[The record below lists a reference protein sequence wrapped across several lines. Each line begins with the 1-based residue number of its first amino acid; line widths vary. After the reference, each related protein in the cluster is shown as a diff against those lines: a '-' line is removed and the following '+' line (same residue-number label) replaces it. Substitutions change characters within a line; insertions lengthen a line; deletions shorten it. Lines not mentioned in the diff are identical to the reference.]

1 MKVCYFGTYSTGP
14 GYPRNRVIIKG
25 LRENRVEVVECHKE
39 IWKDAGEKIRAAS
52 GFSYILKIFFRFLY
66 AYLFLTIK
74 FFQIKRCD
82 LIIIGYAGHLDVFI
96 AKILN
101 IFRRKPIIFDAFLSL
116 YDTVAMDRKLTVP
129 DSLKAKILRMID
141 RHSCMVADVVLLD
154 TNEHIEYFVREF
166 GLPREKFIR
175 VFVGEDDSIFKHE
188 TILSHIPNN
197 NPIKVLFFGTY
208 IPLHGIDYILK
219 AAEILKD
226 NNDIIFSMIGN
237 GPLLENTLSISN
249 SMKLKNIQFITRWI
263 NYDKLPEYIREADI
277 CLGIFGDT
285 EKARRVIPC
294 KVYDCIALG
303 KPLITGDS
311 PAVRELLT
319 DGEDVIFCEM
329 ANPEDL
335 AKSILTLR
343 NDYNL
348 RKKIGENAY
357 NTYTSFASPKVIGEN
372 LVNNLKPLISRE
384 YKG

>member
-1 MKVCYFGTYSTGP
+1 
-14 GYPRNRVIIKG
+14 
-25 LRENRVEVVECHKE
+25 
-39 IWKDAGEKIRAAS
+39 
-52 GFSYILKIFFRFLY
+52 
-66 AYLFLTIK
+66 
-74 FFQIKRCD
+74 
-82 LIIIGYAGHLDVFI
+82 
-96 AKILN
+96 
-101 IFRRKPIIFDAFLSL
+101 
-116 YDTVAMDRKLTVP
+116 MDRKLTVP
-129 DSLKAKILRMID
+129 NSLKAKILRMID
-141 RHSCMVADVVLLD
+141 RHSCMIADVVLLD

-188 TILSHIPNN
+188 TTLSNIPKN

-226 NNDIIFSMIGN
+226 NNNITFSMIGD

-285 EKARRVIPC
+285 EKAKRVIPC

-335 AKSILTLR
+335 AKSILTLQ